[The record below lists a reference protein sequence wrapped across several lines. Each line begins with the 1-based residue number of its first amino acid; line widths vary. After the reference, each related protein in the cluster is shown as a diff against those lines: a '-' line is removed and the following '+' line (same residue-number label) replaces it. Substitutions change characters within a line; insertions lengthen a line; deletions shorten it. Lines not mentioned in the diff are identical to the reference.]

1 MAEDPPECAAFYLL
15 ANSYPLR
22 PPLHTS
28 AFPHSIEAEPLARP
42 LPSWQL
48 LTRQMGVNLG
58 LLSSDMSFA
67 GEGGGFLELARVLS
81 VEVCPNAS
89 WEQAK
94 V

>member
-1 MAEDPPECAAFYLL
+1 MCGFLPACHPP
-15 ANSYPLR
+15 P
-22 PPLHTS
+22 TS
-28 AFPHSIEAEPLARP
+28 ALPHSVEAEPLAQP
-42 LPSWQL
+42 LLSWQQ

-81 VEVCPNAS
+81 AEVCPNVS

>member
-1 MAEDPPECAAFYLL
+1 MAEDPPESVAFYLL
-15 ANSYPLR
+15 AT
-22 PPLHTS
+22 PPIS
-28 AFPHSIEAEPLARP
+28 ALPHSFEAEPLAQP
-42 LPSWQL
+42 LPSWQQ

-67 GEGGGFLELARVLS
+67 GEGGGFLEFARVLS
-81 VEVCPNAS
+81 AEVCPNES